1 MAYELKE
8 GQGSL
13 FPNKRKETESHP
25 NLTGTILVGG
35 VEHWISGWVKLTAEG
50 VRQIRKMDGSIPR
63 KEIAAMFNIDTSNVG
78 LICRRK
84 AWAHVDN

>member
-13 FPNKRKETESHP
+13 FTNKRKETDSHP

-35 VEHWISGWVKLTAEG
+35 VEHWISGWVKLTASGEKWISLS
-50 VRQIRKMDGSIPR
+50 VKP
-63 KEIAAMFNIDTSNVG
+63 KEAKAGKPAA
-78 LICRRK
+78 K
-84 AWAHVDN
+84 APSKSDDFDEDSVPF

>member
-25 NLTGTILVGG
+25 NLTGTILLGG
-35 VEHWISGWVKLTAEG
+35 VEHWISGWVNVTASGEKWISLS
-50 VRQIRKMDGSIPR
+50 VKPKEAKAQKPAAKAQKPAADLSEDDIP
-63 KEIAAMFNIDTSNVG
+63 F
-78 LICRRK
+78 
-84 AWAHVDN
+84 

>member
-35 VEHWISGWVKLTAEG
+35 VEHWISGWVKLTADG
-50 VRQIRKMDGSIPR
+50 VKWISLSVKPKEAKAAAKAKPAAQEAPEDEIP
-63 KEIAAMFNIDTSNVG
+63 F
-78 LICRRK
+78 
-84 AWAHVDN
+84 

>member
-25 NLTGTILVGG
+25 NLTGSILVGG
-35 VEHWISGWVKLTAEG
+35 VEHWISGWVKLTANGDKWISLSVKPKEAKAAPDAPKAKPA
-50 VRQIRKMDGSIPR
+50 QAELEDDIP
-63 KEIAAMFNIDTSNVG
+63 F
-78 LICRRK
+78 
-84 AWAHVDN
+84 

>member
-35 VEHWISGWVKLTAEG
+35 VEHWISGWVKLTA
-50 VRQIRKMDGSIPR
+50 DGAKWISLSVKPKEAKAAKPAAKAQKSEDFDSDEIP
-63 KEIAAMFNIDTSNVG
+63 FN
-78 LICRRK
+78 
-84 AWAHVDN
+84 